1 MALERTNE
9 GASAIGVVPNGA
21 GEDPTCSP
29 DLNAIEGVVNYVAW
43 ATVNIRSTR
52 RSTYGQQTVNTT
64 VNISLF
70 HIILYDLFNS
80 STDGAVAACL
90 YRKRNEYLLPV
101 ACFLAS
107 LKEKQRKWRC

>member
-1 MALERTNE
+1 MWHYVVLCGTMWHYVAL
-9 GASAIGVVPNGA
+9 P
-21 GEDPTCSP
+21 P
-29 DLNAIEGVVNYVAW
+29 DLTAIAGAVNYVAW

-70 HIILYDLFNS
+70 HIILYDLLTS

-90 YRKRNEYLLPV
+90 YKKKKEYLLPV
-101 ACFLAS
+101 ACPSES